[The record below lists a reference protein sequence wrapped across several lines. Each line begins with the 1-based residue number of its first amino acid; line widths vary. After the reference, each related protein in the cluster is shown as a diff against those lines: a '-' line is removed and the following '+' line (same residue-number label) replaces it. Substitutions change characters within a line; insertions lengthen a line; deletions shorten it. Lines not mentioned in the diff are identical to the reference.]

1 MERMTRTQ
9 IMLEPRQHSFIAS
22 EAASRGVSVSALV
35 REIIDAHM
43 ENTPLSRGG
52 LMDLAGIITQ
62 SDFCGRD
69 HDEVLNGSR
78 G

>member
-35 REIIDAHM
+35 REIINAHM
-43 ENTPLSRGG
+43 EHTPPSGRG

-62 SDFCGRD
+62 SDFSGRD
-69 HDEVLNGSR
+69 HDEVLHEPR

>member
-43 ENTPLSRGG
+43 DVAPPAHEG
-52 LMDLAGIITQ
+52 LMELAGIITTR
-62 SDFCGRD
+62 DFSGRD
-69 HDEVLNGSR
+69 HDEILYGQKD
-78 G
+78 

>member
-43 ENTPLSRGG
+43 EDTPPSSQG

-62 SDFCGRD
+62 SDFSGRD
-69 HDEVLNGSR
+69 HDDILYGSR